1 MKTLEIIGYKRANL
15 GKSDAK
21 RLRTEGKVPCVL
33 YGGKEQLHFETP
45 MINFRDLVYTSDA
58 HFVNISVDGNQAQA
72 ILQDIQFHP
81 VSEIIMHADFLELT
95 PGKALTMDIPVRTK
109 GNAPG
114 VAEGGK
120 LYINQKYL
128 LVKALPKDM
137 PEEILVDISSLKL
150 GSSIKVGEIETGE
163 FEIVTSELVSLISV
177 ETPRTIRVV
186 ETEDEDELGEGEEG
200 EGIEG
205 EGAEGDAPAEGGEG
219 EASSD
224 GGSEGG
230 ES

>member
-15 GKSDAK
+15 GKTDAK
-21 RLRTEGKVPCVL
+21 KLRAEGKVPCVL

-58 HFVNISVDGNQAQA
+58 HFVNISVEGSQAQA

-81 VSEIIMHADFLELT
+81 VSEVIMHADFLELT
-95 PGKALTMDIPVRTK
+95 PGKVLSMEIPVRTK
-109 GNAPG
+109 GKAPG

-137 PEEILVDISSLKL
+137 PEEIMVDISKLKL
-150 GSSIKVGEIETGE
+150 GSSVKVGELITDEY
-163 FEIVTSELVSLISV
+163 EILTSELVSLISV

-186 ETEDEDELGEGEEG
+186 ETEEEDELEEGEEG

-205 EGAEGDAPAEGGEG
+205 EAAEGDAPAEGGEG
-219 EASSD
+219 GDTAGGSSD
-224 GGSEGG
+224 GDN
-230 ES
+230 

>member
-15 GKSDAK
+15 GKTDAK
-21 RLRTEGKVPCVL
+21 RLRVEGRVPCVL
-33 YGGKEQLHFETP
+33 YGGKEQVHFETP
-45 MINFRDLVYTSDA
+45 MINFRDLVYTTDA
-58 HFVNISVDGNQAQA
+58 HFVNISVDGKQSQA

-81 VSEIIMHADFLELT
+81 VSEIIMHADFLELKA
-95 PGKALTMDIPVRTK
+95 GKPIKMEIPVRTE

-137 PEEILVDISSLKL
+137 PEEILIDISKL
-150 GSSIKVGEIETGE
+150 RLGGSIKVGELEAGE
-163 FEIVTSELVSLISV
+163 FEILTSELISVISV

-186 ETEDEDELGEGEEG
+186 EVEDEEELEGEEG
-200 EGIEG
+200 EEG
-205 EGAEGDAPAEGGEG
+205 EEGAEGEESGEGGETAEGG
-219 EASSD
+219 D
-224 GGSEGG
+224 SEGSS
-230 ES
+230 E

>member
-58 HFVNISVDGNQAQA
+58 HFVNISVDGNQTQA

-95 PGKALTMDIPVRTK
+95 PGKTLTMDIPVRTK

-120 LYINQKYL
+120 LYINQNYL

-137 PEEILVDISSLKL
+137 PEEIIVDISNLKL
-150 GSSIKVGEIETGE
+150 GSSIKVGELETGE
-163 FEIVTSELVSLISV
+163 FEIATSELVSLISV
-177 ETPRTIRVV
+177 ETPRTIRAV

-200 EGIEG
+200 EGEEG
-205 EGAEGDAPAEGGEG
+205 EGAESGDG
-219 EASSD
+219 EASSE
-224 GGSEGG
+224 GSSEGE